1 MQRRFGVHRP
11 RAAIRTCRS
20 PGDKTGSK
28 DAIGWQVHP
37 ISIALNILNFD
48 AHFIGLLS
56 FVPLKVQTHA
66 GRAMKADGGRPLCAN
81 RPPPRSARQTRLN
94 ASRQTFHCEG
104 GSTAAGMPSG
114 IRVPASVWASLS

>member
-11 RAAIRTCRS
+11 RAAIRTRRS

-48 AHFIGLLS
+48 AARLAASGFDCGAA
-56 FVPLKVQTHA
+56 V
-66 GRAMKADGGRPLCAN
+66 RA
-81 RPPPRSARQTRLN
+81 RSKYQEIF
-94 ASRQTFHCEG
+94 Q
-104 GSTAAGMPSG
+104 
-114 IRVPASVWASLS
+114 